1 MANGSSLQTSFGD
14 IVGAIG
20 SLFGTTSGTSG
31 TSKMSGLATSLTE
44 ATANITGEERSRLE
58 LDPAA
63 ITRIIEEVLSGPE
76 GLASIFAGEQT
87 AGIFDSSVAAQAAG
101 NLTAKL
107 VGELAKLTAEE
118 VATTDQ
124 TQTQTQL
131 TTQEQESTTKVKS
144 KAKDEGVLSGIG
156 DFFGF

>member
-1 MANGSSLQTSFGD
+1 MAGDTRSGQANLIDSIIGGVESFLPSNSQVNTKQSGSSLTTSFQD
-14 IVGAIG
+14 TI
-20 SLFGTTSGTSG
+20 TSGSEQ
-31 TSKMSGLATSLTE
+31 L
-44 ATANITGEERSRLE
+44 I

-107 VGELAKLTAEE
+107 VGELAKITGETVTSGTSNTVAEQR
-118 VATTDQ
+118 T
-124 TQTQTQL
+124 
-131 TTQEQESTTKVKS
+131 EQEAFSSAETKDK
-144 KAKDEGVLSGIG
+144 GILGNLG
-156 DFFGF
+156 DLVGL